1 VLFVVLAVCRSIIL
15 ITVDTM
21 AIVKKPNS
29 SLVDRVKFL
38 NFIQPP
44 DFVIVLNDEKEM
56 NSMTK
61 KVISEKS
68 KYIFYFIDSK
78 K

>member
-1 VLFVVLAVCRSIIL
+1 MVLFVVLAVCKSIIL

-29 SLVDRVKFL
+29 SLVDRVKFF

-44 DFVIVLNDEKEM
+44 DFVVVLNDEKEM
-56 NSMTK
+56 EFNDK
-61 KVISEKS
+61 KC
-68 KYIFYFIDSK
+68 YFK
-78 K
+78 KK